1 MALKIS
7 ENKKKEV
14 VITLSG
20 PIDQAMIDH
29 VVKSLRYLQILK
41 KSKATQADIDKL
53 ADEVDTA
60 MWVKSRKRMAS

>member
-20 PIDQAMIDH
+20 PIDQTMIDH
-29 VVKSLRYLQILK
+29 VVKSLRYLRILK

-60 MWVKSRKRMAS
+60 MWEKRRKRLAS